1 MCGPG
6 GSGRLGQQPWL
17 CSALPPGVWQVQ
29 QPVDDRG
36 LQGIRPWRAQP
47 WEKGAHCPGAD
58 PVSTGKVAGCPS
70 RGNCL
75 GRGPE
80 AAETVCGRGD
90 LRKASPEEK
99 AAADWAQ
106 DLGHNLPVGSG
117 EPPGVLEHGSAC
129 RSPLSHHLRPVCLPG
144 RRGMVVVADRTSELD
159 QKTYW
164 ASYNIPYVLLPST
177 PLPLL
182 SSPCRG
188 GVLPW

>member
-1 MCGPG
+1 M
-6 GSGRLGQQPWL
+6 
-17 CSALPPGVWQVQ
+17 
-29 QPVDDRG
+29 
-36 LQGIRPWRAQP
+36 
-47 WEKGAHCPGAD
+47 
-58 PVSTGKVAGCPS
+58 STGKVAGCPS

-129 RSPLSHHLRPVCLPG
+129 RSPLSHYLRPVCLPG
-144 RRGMVVVADRTSELD
+144 RRGMVVVADRTSELY

-182 SSPCRG
+182 SSPYRG